1 MKNMKRVLILVL
13 ALIMA
18 FGVVE
23 AASATVRFNFTFT
36 NISETVKTKSGS
48 VRADASYYI
57 VDLDTA
63 STASSTNV
71 FGFRARKTDGNAYAS
86 SYRTMDYVGKKT
98 ASYYSS
104 ITEGTSV
111 YLKCKKDS
119 SSAYGGP
126 LNASGTF
133 TP

>member
-23 AASATVRFNFTFT
+23 AASAVGFNFTFT

>member
-1 MKNMKRVLILVL
+1 MKNMHRILILML

-23 AASATVRFNFTFT
+23 AASAAVSFNFTFT

-48 VRADASYYI
+48 VTADAGYY
-57 VDLDTA
+57 VVNLDTA
-63 STASSTNV
+63 STAASNNV
-71 FGFRARKTDGNAYAS
+71 FGFRARKADGGAYAS
-86 SYRTMDYVGKKT
+86 SYKTMTYVGKKT
-98 ASYYSS
+98 VSYYSS

-111 YLKCKKDS
+111 YLRCKKDDS
-119 SSAYGGP
+119 STYGGP

>member
-23 AASATVRFNFTFT
+23 AASAVGFNFTFT
-36 NISETVKTKSGS
+36 NITETVNTESGS

-57 VDLDTA
+57 VDLGTA

-98 ASYYSS
+98 VYYYSDV
-104 ITEGTSV
+104 TEGTSV
-111 YLKCKKDS
+111 YLKCKKDD

>member
-23 AASATVRFNFTFT
+23 AASAVSFNFTFN
-36 NISETVKTKSGS
+36 NITETVNTKSGS
-48 VRADASYYI
+48 VRANASYYF

-86 SYRTMDYVGKKT
+86 SYNTMDYVGKKT
-98 ASYYSS
+98 VYYYSDV
-104 ITEGTSV
+104 TEGTSV

>member
-23 AASATVRFNFTFT
+23 AASAVSFNFTFT
-36 NISETVKTKSGS
+36 NIRETLDTKSGS
-48 VRADASYYI
+48 VSKDASYY
-57 VDLDTA
+57 VVNLDSA
-63 STASSTNV
+63 STAASNNV
-71 FGFRARKTDGNAYAS
+71 FGFRARKADDNSSAS
-86 SYRTMDYVGKKT
+86 SYKTMDYVGKKT
-98 ASYYSS
+98 VSYYSS

-111 YLKCKKDS
+111 YLRCKKDS
-119 SSAYGGP
+119 ASTYGGP
-126 LNASGTF
+126 LNADGTF